1 MMMED
6 AMPIR
11 MIAVALALMSGL
23 APALAQGNCGND
35 RHAEISCAMGQSWDA
50 ATQKCVTVGS

>member
-11 MIAVALALMSGL
+11 MIAVALALLSGL
-23 APALAQGNCGND
+23 APAFANGCDRSDRQAQ
-35 RHAEISCAMGQSWDA
+35 ISCAMGQSWDA
-50 ATQKCVTVGS
+50 AAQKCVTVGS